1 MSRAKLEYGP
11 SEIMA
16 QLIISCK
23 SFIYSMT
30 TPIISAATIPVISR
44 LRSILSGSIGNLV
57 EWYDWYA
64 YSAFALYFAPVF
76 FPQGS
81 STAQLL
87 NTAAIF
93 AVGFLMRPL
102 GAWLL
107 GAYADRHGRRAAL
120 LLSVRLMAG
129 GSLLIAA
136 APGYAQIG
144 VAAPAL
150 LLLARLVQGISV
162 GGEYGTSA
170 TYLSEMAGARHRGFW
185 SSFQYLTLMG
195 GQLLALV
202 VQLGLQAVLTP
213 AQLGEWGWRVP
224 FVIGALAAL
233 GALYLRTHMGETEAF
248 EAKKRRDT
256 AGETAAEGEGHAPSP
271 GQMARLMQ
279 HPRAVLT
286 VVGLTLGGTLAFY
299 TFTTYAQKFL
309 VNTSG
314 FTKEQATLISFGVM
328 AVALLFQ
335 PLLGAISDKVGRRPV
350 LLMFGIGATLGTVPL
365 LRLLAHTHDAWV
377 AAGLLIAAL
386 FVVSGYTS
394 ISAVVKAE
402 LFPTEIRALG
412 VGLPFALTVAIF
424 GGTAEYVALFAKAHG
439 VEEWFYWYVT
449 GCALL
454 SLLVYWRMGE
464 TRAEKGQM
472 AAD

>member
-1 MSRAKLEYGP
+1 M
-11 SEIMA
+11 
-16 QLIISCK
+16 
-23 SFIYSMT
+23 
-30 TPIISAATIPVISR
+30 PVSR

-64 YSAFALYFAPVF
+64 YSSFALYFAPVF
-76 FPQGS
+76 FPKANA
-81 STAQLL
+81 TAQLL

-93 AVGFLMRPL
+93 AAGFLMRPL
-102 GAWLL
+102 GAGLL

-120 LLSVRLMAG
+120 LLSVQLMAG
-129 GSLLIAA
+129 GSLLIAIS
-136 APGYAQIG
+136 PGYARIG
-144 VAAPAL
+144 VLAPAL
-150 LLLARLVQGISV
+150 LLLARLLQGVSV

-170 TYLSEMAGARHRGFW
+170 TYLSEMAGSRHRGFW

-202 VQLGLQAVLTP
+202 VLLALQQLLSP
-213 AQLGEWGWRVP
+213 AELADWGWRIP
-224 FVIGALAAL
+224 FWIGSAVAM
-233 GALYLRTHMGETEAF
+233 GALYLRSHMGETEAF
-248 EAKKRRDT
+248 ERRSVAVQDAAT
-256 AGETAAEGEGHAPSP
+256 EAGEPAARARSAAGISP
-271 GQMARLMQ
+271 LRLLARY
-279 HPRAVLT
+279 PKPVFT
-286 VVGLTLGGTLAFY
+286 VVGLTIGGTLAFY

-314 FTKEQATLISFGVM
+314 FSKEQATLISFGAM

-350 LLMFGIGATLGTVPL
+350 LLFFGIGATLGTVPL
-365 LRLLAHTHDAWV
+365 LRLLATTHSAGQ
-377 AAGLLIAAL
+377 AAALLIAAL

-424 GGTAEYVALFAKAHG
+424 GGTAEYLALFAKSRG

-449 GCALL
+449 ACAFI

-464 TRAEKGQM
+464 TQTVGHM
-472 AAD
+472 DAD

>member
-1 MSRAKLEYGP
+1 MIPTL
-11 SEIMA
+11 A
-16 QLIISCK
+16 Q
-23 SFIYSMT
+23 
-30 TPIISAATIPVISR
+30 PAISR
-44 LRSILSGSIGNLV
+44 LRSIVSGSIGNLV

-76 FPQGS
+76 FPKGS
-81 STAQLL
+81 PTAQLL

-120 LLSVRLMAG
+120 LLSVQLMAG

-136 APGYAQIG
+136 APGYATIG

-195 GQLLALV
+195 GQLLALL
-202 VQLGLQAVLTP
+202 VQLALQQVLT
-213 AQLGEWGWRVP
+213 AGQLAEWGWRVP
-224 FVIGALAAL
+224 FVIGALAAM
-233 GALYLRTHMGETEAF
+233 GALYLRTHMGETAAF
-248 EAKKRRDT
+248 EQKQQAV
-256 AGETAAEGEGHAPSP
+256 AAAPAGEGHAPTP
-271 GQMARLMQ
+271 GQMRQLMQ

-309 VNTSG
+309 VNTAG
-314 FTKEQATLISFGVM
+314 FSKESATLISFGVM

-335 PLLGAISDKVGRRPV
+335 PLLGVISDKVGRRPV

-365 LRLLAHTHDAWV
+365 LRLLAQTHDAWT

-424 GGTAEYVALFAKAHG
+424 GGTAEYVALYAKNQG

-449 GCALL
+449 GCAFL

-464 TRAEKGQM
+464 TRGEKGRM
-472 AAD
+472 AED